1 MGKIDRRLKRIL
13 GLARQAPPKST
24 ADPAP
29 PFLARQVFERWQNEP
44 AIDSSRSRFR
54 PALVLAGGAV
64 ALVLAGGL
72 AFLLWP
78 SLGKKL
84 QVVEAEAQE
93 APAESLK
100 ELAMIVE
107 QPPVWQ
113 GGQELSAWL
122 TVLRSATEKGKP

>member
-1 MGKIDRRLKRIL
+1 MSKIDQRLKRIL

-24 ADPAP
+24 GDPAP

-44 AIDSSRSRFR
+44 AMDSPRPCFR

-78 SLGKKL
+78 NLGKKP
-84 QVVEAEAQE
+84 QIVEAEAQG
-93 APAESLK
+93 APAERLK

-113 GGQELSAWL
+113 GGQEQSAWL
-122 TVLRSATEKGKP
+122 TVLRSATEPGKP